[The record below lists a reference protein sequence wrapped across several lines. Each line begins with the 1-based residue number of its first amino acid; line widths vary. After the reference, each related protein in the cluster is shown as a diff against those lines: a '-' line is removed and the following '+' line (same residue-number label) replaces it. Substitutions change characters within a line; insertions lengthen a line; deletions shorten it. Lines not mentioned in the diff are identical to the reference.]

1 VSSRISAR
9 GIAAVVASLLVFSS
23 LSATAPALAAESAG
37 SAAAASAASS
47 ASASETVTFD
57 GLVTA
62 TSAGDH
68 GAASSPTLFRVTGE
82 GYLGVD
88 FTDIAL
94 PASGAVS
101 VTLVVPEGVEPTFDA
116 LQAYSIEEALLTP
129 TAVTTL
135 SSKRLGRMINQTP
148 ITSGAHKVFAVL
160 VTPEG
165 SEIEPV
171 PMGPAGDQTAEKVA
185 AAVTAADGYWKDQ
198 STGAVRFTLEG
209 TTDWYDSSYSCAT
222 DAGSTSLWIEAAN
235 RAEEQLGYEDA
246 YNTHLVLFFPGSF
259 QSKCDGAIGLA
270 TLGYTVNT
278 GGLAW
283 SVGTE
288 DPINKATL
296 THELGH
302 NLTFGHANWL
312 DCASDKPQ
320 LTADL
325 DDADCVHNDYGDVY
339 DVMGFGLDESTGG
352 SVSSPNAIR
361 SGIWPS
367 SAYSNAAQGTT
378 THTLQAVSSNKGKRA
393 VVVEGKDGVDYFV
406 EFRNFTGRDAQ
417 MKNFGC
423 FTDACIPAAPG
434 VRILRLDQY
443 LYEEG
448 YSLKGDYG
456 DDVWL
461 VGRTVP
467 GANGGADVKRVNYT
481 KGESY
486 TSPASS
492 GITVKVT
499 NVTSSAATVSITR
512 PKNGVTEHGFYI
524 DASYDADG
532 NRDTMQVGDIW
543 TGYLLQGWEA
553 DSYSFQWYN
562 DSGKIKGATKQSYTL
577 AKSDIGKNI
586 GVLVVAKAKG
596 SSSITSGD
604 FGEEGYGYGPVTA
617 GVMNQGE
624 VRIDASAAGLTAKT
638 TGWTTPGVSYSYQW
652 YRNNVKIAKATAS
665 TYKLVA
671 ADRNT
676 ATTVVVSVSRS
687 GFNTLTATSD
697 PQDFTVTAAGS
708 LTVSGTPRVGATLL
722 ALYPEYSSPSSGIPS
737 IKTQW
742 YANGKAI
749 KNATNAEYT
758 LVSGDYNKTISI
770 TVVGGSLGFNNVTS
784 KATVTGKVAKGVIQ
798 GSPAAQ
804 LDPAGAGVKGVVGG
818 LTEPGVKFSYQWY
831 RGAAKIAKAT
841 KQTYAYTS
849 ADANKVITV
858 KITVSKS
865 NYTTVSLTSEGID
878 PTINANGLPTIGSTA
893 PWVGA
898 ELQVTPPAYRLGLNP
913 DELDLVE
920 SGAVVS
926 YQWYANGKAIKNA
939 TGATY
944 TVASADLKKKL
955 TARVVVR
962 LDGRLTSVLM
972 SAATAAVVVP
982 VD

>member
-1 VSSRISAR
+1 LSSRISAR

-23 LSATAPALAAESAG
+23 LTATAPAFAAESA
-37 SAAAASAASS
+37 AT
-47 ASASETVTFD
+47 SASETVTFA

-62 TSAGDH
+62 TSSDDH
-68 GAASSPTLFRVTGE
+68 GAQSSPTLFQVTGE

-101 VTLVVPEGVEPTFDA
+101 LTLVVPEGVEPTFDA
-116 LQAYSIEEALLTP
+116 LQAYSIEKALLTP

-135 SSKRLGRMINQTP
+135 TSKRLGSMINQTP
-148 ITSGAHKVFAVL
+148 ITSGAHKVYAVL

-171 PMGPAGDQTAEKVA
+171 PTGPAGDQTAEKVA

-198 STGAVRFTLEG
+198 SAGAVRFTLEG
-209 TTDWYDSSYSCAT
+209 TTAWYDSPYSCAT
-222 DAGSTSLWIEAAN
+222 DTGSTSLWIEAAN
-235 RAEEQLGYEDA
+235 HAEEELGYEDA
-246 YNTHLVLFFPGSF
+246 YNTHLVLFFPGTF

-283 SVGTE
+283 SIGTE

-312 DCASDKPQ
+312 DCAAAAPQ
-320 LTADL
+320 LTVDIN
-325 DDADCVHNDYGDVY
+325 DADCAQNHYGDVY
-339 DVMGFGLDESTGG
+339 DVMGFGLDDSTGG

-378 THTLQAVSSNKGKRA
+378 THTLKAVSSNSGKRA

-417 MKNFGC
+417 MKDFGC
-423 FTDACIPAAPG
+423 FGDACIPAAPG

-443 LYEEG
+443 LYEGG

-461 VGRTVP
+461 VGRTVD
-467 GANGGADVKRVNYT
+467 GVKRVNYT

-512 PKNGVTEHGFYI
+512 PKNGVTDDGFYI
-524 DASYDADG
+524 DPSYDADG

-586 GVLVVAKAKG
+586 GLLVVARAKG
-596 SSSITSGD
+596 APSITSYD
-604 FGEEGYGYGPVTA
+604 FGAEGYGYGPVTA

-624 VRIDASAAGLTAKT
+624 VRINASAAGLTAKT

-652 YRNNVKIAKATAS
+652 FRNNVKIAKATKS
-665 TYKLVA
+665 TYTLVA

-676 ATTVVVSVSRS
+676 ATTVAVSVSRS
-687 GFNTLTATSD
+687 GFNTLAATSD
-697 PQDFTVTAAGS
+697 AHDFTVTAS
-708 LTVSGTPRVGATLL
+708 NPLTVNGTPRVGATLL
-722 ALYPEYSSPSSGIPS
+722 ANYPAYTSLNSGTPS

-749 KNATNAEYT
+749 KNATNEEYT
-758 LVSGDYNKTISI
+758 LVSGDYNKTISV
-770 TVVGGSLGFNNVTS
+770 TVVGGFLGFNNVTS
-784 KATVTGKVAKGVIQ
+784 KVTVTGKVAKGIIQ
-798 GSPAAQ
+798 GAPVAQ
-804 LDPAGAGVKGVVGG
+804 LDPAGAGVKAVVGG
-818 LTEPGVKFSYQWY
+818 LTEPGTKLSYQWY
-831 RGAAKIAKAT
+831 RGAAKISKAT
-841 KQTYAYTS
+841 KQTYLYTS
-849 ADANKVITV
+849 ADANKMITV

-865 NYTTVSLTSEGID
+865 NYTTLSLTSDGID
-878 PTINANGLPTIGSTA
+878 PTINATGLPTISNTA

-926 YQWYANGKAIKNA
+926 YQWYANGTAIKNA
-939 TGATY
+939 TASTY
-944 TVASADLKKKL
+944 VVASADLKKKL

-972 SAATAAVVVP
+972 SAATTPVVAP
-982 VD
+982 ID